1 MNRKL
6 LTLLS
11 LAVAST
17 TASYGAL
24 YTLSSGV
31 SATASGII
39 DTQGRAFRA
48 GTTPGAAFS
57 GTAGGTSAGPGV
69 VGFGIFSTDNLS
81 ALSSTQLVAAFTGFG
96 STVPFN
102 VAGTTGNRS
111 VYSSAQSQ
119 AVLNSPFAGKAVY
132 LFAGNGTTY
141 GNSTEFLI
149 TKAASLTFNAS
160 DDNVPTPNSYVITPG
175 NSSVLFGSVV
185 NDVKTSSS
193 DTSVN
198 SGWQMATPVPE
209 PSAALLGALG
219 AMVLLR
225 RRRI

>member
-6 LTLLS
+6 VVLLS
-11 LAVAST
+11 LVAVST

-31 SATASGII
+31 SSSASGIV
-39 DTQGRAFRA
+39 DSQGRAFRG
-48 GTTPGAAFS
+48 GTSVGAAFT
-57 GTAGGTSAGPGV
+57 GAAGGTSAGPGV
-69 VGFGIFSTDNLS
+69 IGFGIFSTDNLS
-81 ALSSTQLVAAFTGFG
+81 AFSTTQLLSAFTGFG
-96 STVPFN
+96 LPVAFN

-119 AVLNSPFAGKAVY
+119 AVLGSPFAGKPVY
-132 LFAGNGTTY
+132 IFAGNGTTY

-149 TKAASLTFNAS
+149 VKASTLTFNAA
-160 DDNVPTPNSYVITPG
+160 DDNVPTPNSYVITPD
-175 NSSVLFGSVV
+175 NSSVLFGSIV

-198 SGWQMATPVPE
+198 PGWQMVPE
-209 PSAALLGALG
+209 PSAAILGTLGAL
-219 AMVLLR
+219 VLLR
-225 RRRI
+225 RRRN

>member
-31 SATASGII
+31 SATASGIV
-39 DTQGRAFRA
+39 DTQGRAFRS
-48 GTTPGAAFS
+48 GTTPGSAFT
-57 GTAGGTSAGPGV
+57 GAAGGTSAGPGV

-96 STVPFN
+96 STVAFN

-160 DDNVPTPNSYVITPG
+160 DDNVPTPNSYVITPD
-175 NSSVLFGSVV
+175 NSSVLFGKVV

-193 DTSVN
+193 DISVTA
-198 SGWQMATPVPE
+198 GWQMEPVPE

>member
-39 DTQGRAFRA
+39 DTQSRAFRG
-48 GTTPGAAFS
+48 GTTVGYVFTGAA
-57 GTAGGTSAGPGV
+57 GGSSAGPGV

-81 ALSSTQLVAAFTGFG
+81 GLSTTQLVSAFTGFG
-96 STVPFN
+96 STVAFN

-119 AVLNSPFAGKAVY
+119 VVLNSAFAGKAVY

-149 TKAASLTFNAS
+149 TKAASLKFNAS
-160 DDNVPTPNSYVITPG
+160 DDNVPTPNSYVITPD

-198 SGWQMATPVPE
+198 SGWQMAPVPE